1 MNGAQDLGGQMG
13 FGPIELEENEPNFH
27 GKWEERAFAITLAM
41 GATGSWTLDTS
52 RFARESLPPAI
63 YLGTSYYEIWTRGLE
78 KLCLQAGL
86 FSEDELASGHKIQPP
101 SPVRRVLKA
110 EDVAATLAKGGPVDR
125 PETAPAAF
133 KVGDRIRTKVMHPE
147 GHTRLPRYA
156 RGCEGVIEA
165 VHGVHVFPDT
175 NARGDGEQP
184 TWLYGVAFKGTDVW
198 GPESDPKVSLRLDLW
213 EPYLDRL

>member
-1 MNGAQDLGGQMG
+1 MNGVQDLGGQMG

-86 FSEDELASGHKIQPP
+86 ISEDELANGHKIQPP
-101 SPVRRVLKA
+101 TPVKRILKA
-110 EDVAATLAKGGPVDR
+110 EDVAG
-125 PETAPAAF
+125 APAQGGA
-133 KVGDRIRTKVMHPE
+133 VGR
-147 GHTRLPRYA
+147 A
-156 RGCEGVIEA
+156 
-165 VHGVHVFPDT
+165 
-175 NARGDGEQP
+175 
-184 TWLYGVAFKGTDVW
+184 
-198 GPESDPKVSLRLDLW
+198 
-213 EPYLDRL
+213 